1 MQRRHFSQAV
11 MGSLGALALTHEASW
26 AQKAPFQEGIEYVT
40 LDKRVPTEAG
50 KGKIEVI
57 EFFWYSCPHC
67 NSFEPR
73 FAEWMHKVAKDVEV
87 KRVPVRFRD
96 DFEPQQ
102 RMYYVL
108 EALDKV
114 EALHGKLFHAIHVER
129 QNLASAEA
137 LAQWGE
143 KQGIPKAKFQEL
155 YASFGI
161 VSKARRA
168 TQLQESLK
176 VQGVPALGVAG
187 RFYTDGSLAGSMER
201 ALQIVD
207 YLVAEVRKGR

>member
-1 MQRRHFSQAV
+1 MKRRQFSQA
-11 MGSLGALALTHEASW
+11 ALASMALSAATVS
-26 AQKAPFQEGIEYVT
+26 AQTAPYQEGIEYVS

-67 NSFEPR
+67 NAFEPR
-73 FAEWMHKVAKDVEV
+73 FASWVKALPKDVEV

-114 EALHGKLFHAIHVER
+114 EALHGKLFQAIHVEK
-129 QNLASAEA
+129 QNLGSAEA
-137 LAQWGE
+137 LAQWAD
-143 KQGIPKAKFQEL
+143 KNGIPKAKFVEL
-155 YASFGI
+155 YNAFG
-161 VSKARRA
+161 VVTKAKRA
-168 TQLQESLK
+168 HQLQEAFK
-176 VQGVPALGVAG
+176 VQGVPALGIGG
-187 RFYTDGSLAGSMER
+187 RFYTDGSLSGSMER
-201 ALQIVD
+201 ALQITD
-207 YLVAEVRKGR
+207 YLIAEIRKGR

>member
-11 MGSLGALALTHEASW
+11 MGSIGALALTHEASW

-143 KQGIPKAKFQEL
+143 KHGIPKAKFQEL

-168 TQLQESLK
+168 TQLQESFK

-207 YLVAEVRKGR
+207 YLVSEVRKGR